1 MRTKPLVFTPTS
13 RRVYL
18 VALTALIGLTS
29 AVASASENGPL
40 SVEGQVTVPASPEH
54 GKVPVSSQFRFP
66 DDFRVQSESTKIV
79 CQVLV
84 SRVGEVSARKCAQ
97 HGGSERLRGWLRNE
111 IHYRL
116 ERSRFRPAQ
125 VDGERVAVS
134 MPILALVS
142 CDAKGDCGVGVYPNA
157 GLYTDRYGAA
167 YYGPQEIIDSAGTW
181 YDRMVASD
189 SCRSGKARTCKGP
202 TAFAFGAS
210 VRVSNDGYVNGVGVL
225 DGIEAGDFPVDAALE
240 RLVEARYIPAQV
252 QGEAMQLLVHTPTLH
267 KKNSRH
273 FARNQCRR
281 VSEIGTRLGKHCYTM
296 QELAAYRPDDES
308 GFAEALTFWLVGG
321 SAGGI

>member
-1 MRTKPLVFTPTS
+1 MFTPAS

-18 VALTALIGLTS
+18 VALATLIGITG
-29 AVASASENGPL
+29 AVANADEIVPARLTGEA
-40 SVEGQVTVPASPEH
+40 VVPASPEH

-66 DDFRVQSESTKIV
+66 DDFRPRDESSKIV

-84 SRVGEVSARKCAQ
+84 SRGGEVSARKCAQ
-97 HGGSERLRGWLRNE
+97 HGGSERLRAWLRNE
-111 IHYRL
+111 ILLRL
-116 ERSRFRPAQ
+116 ERARFRPAQ

-134 MPILALVS
+134 MPVRALVS
-142 CDAKGDCGVGVYPNA
+142 CDADGDCGVGVYPNA
-157 GLYTDRYGAA
+157 GLYTARYGDA
-167 YYGPQEIIDSAGTW
+167 YYAPQEIIDDTGTW
-181 YDRMVASD
+181 YDRLVASEY
-189 SCRSGKARTCKGP
+189 CAAGKARACKNA

-210 VRVSNDGYVNGVGVL
+210 VRVGNDGLVNGVGVL
-225 DGIEAGDFPVDAALE
+225 DGIEAEEFPVDGAFA

-252 QGEAMQLLVHTPTLH
+252 EGEAMQLLVHTPTIH
-267 KKNSRH
+267 KRNSRY
-273 FARNQCRR
+273 FPRNQCRR
-281 VSEIGTRLGKHCYTM
+281 RFEIGTRLGMDCFTM